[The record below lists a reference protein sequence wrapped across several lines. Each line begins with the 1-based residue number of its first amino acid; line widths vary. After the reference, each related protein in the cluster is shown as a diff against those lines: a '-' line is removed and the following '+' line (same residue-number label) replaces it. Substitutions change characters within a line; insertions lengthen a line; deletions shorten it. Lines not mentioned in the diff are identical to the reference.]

1 MEIRAYSE
9 NKIHSDFHMLANVL
23 HLKLLNQ

>member
-9 NKIHSDFHMLANVL
+9 NKIHSVLCVVANVL
-23 HLKLLNQ
+23 HLKLSNQ